1 MRKAV
6 FTAAVGAAALLA
18 AGMVCLLLW
27 QEGIFLPNRPS
38 KEQFPVRGVDVS
50 AHQGEIDWPVLAG
63 QDLSFAFVKATEGS
77 SFTDAQF
84 AENWEEARSSGLRVG
99 AYHFFSF
106 DSSGES
112 QAAHFIKTVPK
123 REGDLPPVV
132 DVEFYGDKEQ
142 NPPSREEVEARL
154 VPLLIRLTEHYGVKP
169 ILYSTGKAYKRY
181 LAGGYEEYDIW
192 IRDVFFTP
200 SLPDGREYAFWQYT
214 DKGRLPGYQGDEKCI
229 DLNVFCGTEEEFR
242 RYGAQP

>member
-27 QEGIFLPNRPS
+27 REGLLVPNRPS

-50 AHQGEIDWPVLAG
+50 AHQGEIEWPVLAG

-77 SFTDAQF
+77 TFTDVRF
-84 AENWEEARSSGLRVG
+84 AENWEEAHSCGLRVG

-106 DSSGES
+106 DSPGEA

-142 NPPSREEVEARL
+142 NPPSREEVEAQL
-154 VPLLIRLTEHYGVKP
+154 GSLLTRLTEYYGVKP
-169 ILYSTGKAYKRY
+169 ILYSTGKAYKQY
-181 LAGGYEEYDIW
+181 LSGGYEEYDIW